1 MAENETSKA
10 NMSPARKYW
19 LYFLPVL
26 AVLIAYVGW
35 VMLARWHEN
44 KQAEE
49 RAAEQ
54 ARQKERADAKSAVE
68 SLGGNKFDI
77 IAFYVSPGAIRRG
90 ESAQL
95 CYGVSNTKTVSL
107 DPPVEEVW
115 PSASRCFDV
124 SPKKTTTFTLT
135 AEDAHGEKKTQ
146 SLELQVR

>member
-1 MAENETSKA
+1 MAQNETSKSSVPSA
-10 NMSPARKYW
+10 KKYW

-26 AVLIAYVGW
+26 GVLIAYVGW

-49 RAAEQ
+49 RAAEE
-54 ARQKERADAKSAVE
+54 ARQKERAEAESTVE
-68 SLGGNKFDI
+68 TLGGNKFDI
-77 IAFYVSPGAIRRG
+77 IAFYVSPGMIRQG

-95 CYGVSNTKTVSL
+95 CYGVSNAKTVSL

-135 AEDAHGEKKTQ
+135 AEGARGEKKTQ
-146 SLELQVR
+146 SLELEVR